1 MPRVWVLG
9 TSHGS
14 SSTTSPTPRV
24 RVPRHVARLIVD
36 YFSHTA
42 HLSASARR
50 RLLRPRHASGCLGT
64 LRGSSC
70 SSSST
75 TSPMLCP
82 GSLRGWSSTTSP
94 MLCHRVPRLLARLVV
109 DLAPSRRWT
118 SPRSV
123 ALALAVRPVTP
134 SRGSATCRSVA
145 LAQLPMSCIRTCC
158 LHLSISR
165 RSLALVLAVRPV
177 TPSRG
182 SATRRLVAPTLLH
195 LCWASERSV
204 SPLDFSSVG
213 CTSFRHAPGHSVSRL
228 GYSSLGCTG
237 STAYVVHLD
246 APSSPLDFS
255 SVGRTG
261 SRRSPG
267 HSISRLGYSPLSCTG
282 STAPMSCIW
291 MRRLRCSTTRLR
303 SHKQSAQAARLSHL
317 FK

>member
-1 MPRVWVLG
+1 VPRPVAWLVVDYFAYVVRSGAPARYASRRRLLRLCRASCVSARCAARRRLLCLCRASGCHGMSHGSSRGSTSTTSTMPRVWVLG

-134 SRGSATCRSVA
+134 SRGSATRRSVA
-145 LAQLPMSCIRTCC
+145 LAQLPMSCIWKRRLRRST
-158 LHLSISR
+158 SR
-165 RSLALVLAVRPV
+165 RSVALVLAVRPV

-182 SATRRLVAPTLLH
+182 SATHRSVAPALLH
-195 LCWASERSV
+195 LCRA
-204 SPLDFSSVG
+204 FG
-213 CTSFRHAPGHSVSRL
+213 C
-228 GYSSLGCTG
+228 
-237 STAYVVHLD
+237 VV
-246 APSSPLDFS
+246 F
-255 SVGRTG
+255 
-261 SRRSPG
+261 
-267 HSISRLGYSPLSCTG
+267 
-282 STAPMSCIW
+282 
-291 MRRLRCSTTRLR
+291 
-303 SHKQSAQAARLSHL
+303 AARQLDSGHINSL
-317 FK
+317 PRQHG